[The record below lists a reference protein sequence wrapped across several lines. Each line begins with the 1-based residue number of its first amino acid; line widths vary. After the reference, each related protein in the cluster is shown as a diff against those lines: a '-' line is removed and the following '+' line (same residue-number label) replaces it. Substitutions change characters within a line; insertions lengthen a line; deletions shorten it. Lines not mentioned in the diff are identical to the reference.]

1 MSKYI
6 SLTAIGR
13 DKVGIVSVIAE
24 VLYKEKCN
32 IEESTMT
39 ILHGQFT
46 MILIIK
52 LHSNISAKTLLNKL
66 KKYSQSFSMSLFYTD
81 VDSYRPKKQLSG
93 NPFIISVYGLDKTG
107 IVYNISKYLAC
118 NKVNITD
125 VQTTLSKHEG
135 KNTYIMVIEFNFPTN
150 VSKEKISQGL
160 FELAKSLNVTI
171 SINQAE
177 SSDI

>member
-6 SLTAIGR
+6 ALTSIGK
-13 DKVGIVSVIAE
+13 DKFGIVSVVSE

-39 ILHGQFT
+39 ILYGQFV
-46 MILIIK
+46 MMLIIK
-52 LHSNISAKTLLNKL
+52 LHSNISTKTLLNKL
-66 KKYSQSFSMSLFYTD
+66 KKYSQSFSMSLFYKD
-81 VDSYRPKKQLSG
+81 INSYTSKKQLTR
-93 NPFIISVYGLDKTG
+93 NPFIISVYGLDTNG
-107 IVYNISKYLAC
+107 ILYNISKYLAC

-125 VQTTLSKHEG
+125 VQTTLSNQEG
-135 KNTYIMVIEFNFPTN
+135 KNIYIMVIEADFPAN
-150 VSKEKISQGL
+150 VLEKEIFQGL
-160 FELAKSLNVTI
+160 LKLAKPLSVTI